1 MIVTLTSTC
10 LICRAAV
17 IRVGPNILVSRD
29 SSLPRVELMVAANPK
44 NANNLVGTAIAA
56 TPFTEVCTVYA
67 SFDGGSSW
75 KTAAIPGLPESG
87 SGDPQVAFVS
97 DGTAYFSALGLVRT
111 ETGKPRF
118 SALLFRSHDGGMS
131 WEKVAT
137 LGSGTRPDHDMLAA
151 DNAGH

>member
-1 MIVTLTSTC
+1 
-10 LICRAAV
+10 
-17 IRVGPNILVSRD
+17 LVSRD
-29 SSLPRVELMVAANPK
+29 SSLPKVELMVAANPK

-97 DGTAYFSALGLVRT
+97 DGTAYFSALVWCGLKLESRDSLLCYSGRT
-111 ETGKPRF
+111 ME
-118 SALLFRSHDGGMS
+118 A
-131 WEKVAT
+131 
-137 LGSGTRPDHDMLAA
+137 
-151 DNAGH
+151 